1 LPRRPFAAATEPAV
15 AIFGSFD
22 YVASTNGGSDCGSVG
37 AMSSGRLT
45 WPGAAKPGAVW
56 RYQLNGAAGPFVK
69 EVTYPKTPKP
79 KAAKWS
85 GTEKVV
91 IEPSGATSSA
101 TFEATIT
108 YINADS
114 FVMERT
120 VSFGN
125 CTQTIFSSLVR
136 D

>member
-1 LPRRPFAAATEPAV
+1 
-15 AIFGSFD
+15 
-22 YVASTNGGSDCGSVG
+22 
-37 AMSSGRLT
+37 M
-45 WPGAAKPGAVW
+45 
-56 RYQLNGAAGPFVK
+56 
-69 EVTYPKTPKP
+69 
-79 KAAKWS
+79 
-85 GTEKVV
+85 EKVI
-91 IEPSGATSSA
+91 IEPSGTASSS